1 MTKDNYFSVSVNIY
15 FSSYK
20 VILHI
25 SKMLMLKFQLVII
38 WRPSLFLFWQFYHF
52 SLHIG
57 FRHTCFS
64 MPQCN
69 ILCMH
74 SVWDLHS
81 FLKCSLIFFLS
92 VDNSQSFHKYSRPF
106 LIWGLQ
112 WHIYSPLLLK
122 SPCRSRC
129 WDTPS
134 ILSHSVLQFSI
145 FIDLIF

>member
-1 MTKDNYFSVSVNIY
+1 MSVNIY

-38 WRPSLFLFWQFYHF
+38 WRQSFFLFWQFYHF
-52 SLHIG
+52 SLHIV
-57 FRHTCFS
+57 FCHTCFS

-81 FLKCSLIFFLS
+81 FLKCSLIFFFS
-92 VDNSQSFHKYSRPF
+92 VDNSLFINILALF
-106 LIWGLQ
+106 LFGDYNDTFIHYCCWNLLVGLDVGIVHQ
-112 WHIYSPLLLK
+112 FYL
-122 SPCRSRC
+122 
-129 WDTPS
+129 
-134 ILSHSVLQFSI
+134 ILSYSLVFL
-145 FIDLIF
+145 LT